1 MVRQAHHDY
10 EKLVLE
16 HEAGT
21 FFQSFAFG
29 EFQKKIPYRGKSWAI
44 VKKKADGVT
53 ASCLAIKMRLKF
65 GRCWLWVPY
74 GPLGS
79 SQSIFEDLEEIA
91 KKEKAVFARIEP
103 AGDWKNEQTE
113 LLRKNWNIRPAPS
126 RFTPEYS
133 LILDLQKTEA
143 EILAHMK
150 PKGRYNIQIAKR
162 HGVEV
167 QQYGCDA
174 PEKDFDAFYEILKKT
189 GGRDG
194 FGIHPQYFYKTLLE
208 TLAPKKMASLFLA
221 YHKKTV
227 VGGIIVILY
236 KDTATYY
243 YGASSYE
250 HRHLMAPY
258 LLQWEAILE
267 AKKRGMTQYDF
278 FGIAPGNAKNHP
290 WKGVTEFKKKF
301 GGKEVTYPPAF
312 DLVYRPLW
320 YHAIRLSQ
328 FYRR

>member
-1 MVRQAHHDY
+1 METDENIY
-10 EKLVLE
+10 EKFVLK

-29 EFQKKIPYRGKSWAI
+29 EFQKKIPYRGKSWML
-44 VKKKADGVT
+44 VKSEKNGGTA
-53 ASCLAIKMRLKF
+53 ASCLVIKMKLKL
-65 GRCWLWVPY
+65 GKCWLWVPY

-79 SQSIFEDLEEIA
+79 NEEIFEDLGQVAKEER
-91 KKEKAVFARIEP
+91 AVFARIEP
-103 AGDWKNEQTE
+103 AEE
-113 LLRKNWNIRPAPS
+113 LNFLKSRWSFKKSPQ
-126 RFTPEYS
+126 RFTPEHS
-133 LILDLQKTEA
+133 LILDLQKSEG
-143 EILAHMK
+143 EILTQMK
-150 PKGRYNIQIAKR
+150 PKGRYNIQTAKR
-162 HGVEV
+162 HGILV
-167 QQYGCDA
+167 QQYSCDA
-174 PEKDFDAFYEILKKT
+174 PEKDFEVFYEILKKT

-194 FGIHPQYFYKTLLE
+194 FGIHPKYFYRTLLK

-221 YHKKTV
+221 YHKETV
-227 VGGIIVILY
+227 VGGVIIVFY

-250 HRHLMAPY
+250 HRNFMAPY
-258 LLQWEAILE
+258 RLQWEAICE

-278 FGIAPGNAKNHP
+278 LGIAPANAKNHS

-301 GGKEVTYPPAF
+301 GGEEVTYPSAF

-320 YHAIRLSQ
+320 YRAIRLSQ